1 MRGLRVGYLKSA
13 FDAEHGTKA
22 QDDAVLTALRG
33 LGINLIP
40 VEFEKNYPVGP
51 LTIVLSAE
59 AGAAFEELTL
69 SGRDD
74 LMKRQTDNAWPNVF
88 RQAQLIPAVAYI
100 QANRIRTLLIEETER
115 ALRDID
121 VLVTPSFGGD
131 VLTRTNLTGHPT
143 VVVPSGFND
152 RGSPVSISF
161 VGRLWREAPLIT
173 LAKAYQEATGHHRK
187 VPPLFAPEA

>member
-1 MRGLRVGYLKSA
+1 MHTLEQLKRG
-13 FDAEHGTKA
+13 
-22 QDDAVLTALRG
+22 
-33 LGINLIP
+33 
-40 VEFEKNYPVGP
+40 
-51 LTIVLSAE
+51 
-59 AGAAFEELTL
+59 ELTGITRLDLSEGLETFPAEIFELADSLEVLNL
-69 SGRDD
+69 SGNSLTSLPED
-74 LMKRQTDNAWPNVF
+74 LPRLHKLRILFCSDNAFTSVPAVIG
-88 RQAQLIPAVAYI
+88 RCAQLEMVGFK
-100 QANRIRTLLIEETER
+100 ANRIRTLLIEETER

-161 VGRLWREAPLIT
+161 VGRLWREAPLVT

-187 VPPLFAPEA
+187 VPPLFAP